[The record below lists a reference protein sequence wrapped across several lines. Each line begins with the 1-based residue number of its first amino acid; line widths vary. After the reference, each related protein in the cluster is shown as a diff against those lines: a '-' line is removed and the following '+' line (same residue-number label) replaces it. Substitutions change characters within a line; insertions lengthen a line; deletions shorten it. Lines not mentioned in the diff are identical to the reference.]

1 MPDPSQVSAPAPQP
15 AAPKAPGAA
24 PFGSSPATGPTP
36 NRGFEVAGL
45 QKLGLVL
52 KQLEMLLPMLGSG
65 SEAGKDVLK
74 CINTLGKHVQPG
86 TNSPASEKN
95 QIEEMA
101 LKNAQRSQQVAQM
114 RPQPTQQATP
124 QPAAA

>member
-1 MPDPSQVSAPAPQP
+1 M
-15 AAPKAPGAA
+15 
-24 PFGSSPATGPTP
+24 
-36 NRGFEVAGL
+36 AGL
-45 QKLGLVL
+45 QGLALTLKLLEAQVPKLGAT
-52 KQLEMLLPMLGSG
+52 

-114 RPQPTQQATP
+114 RPQPTP